1 MTESNLL
8 DTKTVSLGEIFGN
21 GKIYKVP
28 PFQRDYSWG
37 EDQWDDLWTDV
48 LSVYQTGGQHYM
60 GAVVLQN
67 KGDKQFL
74 IIDGQQRF
82 TTLSLLLL
90 ATIEKIKSLVKEGEL
105 LDENK
110 ERVELLMGKFI
121 GQKDPVSLRYGSKLY
136 LNENNDQFFQSRLV
150 QFKSPILV
158 AKLND
163 SERLLWKAYQF
174 FKERLDELFGDSP
187 SGEALAKFL
196 DQSVADRI
204 MFIQIVVENEL
215 NAYTVFETL
224 NARGVEL
231 TSTDLLKNYLF
242 SLVARIESHI
252 DLVKAQWKKIT
263 DTVGM
268 QDFPTFLRHFLNSRQ
283 DLIPRDNL
291 FKVVRQQVS
300 NEEQVFALLDE
311 LEKYAYIHRAL
322 GSPFDELWKEDNEV
336 PPLIAALKLFRVTQ
350 FKPLLLVA
358 YTHLEWETFKRLL
371 NDLVVISFRYNVI
384 AKRHAKN
391 AERAFNKAANGVFDG
406 TMHSSRD
413 VFKQVLSQIYIS
425 DEDFHN
431 DFSTQTINTNR
442 DKKLARYIL
451 YKLEGQVGGVKYDYE
466 TDEGTIEH
474 ILPENL
480 NEEWAEKFTAEEHQK
495 LTFAIGNLTLLEP
508 KINRQIAQKP
518 FDEKKLAY
526 ANSQYQMSKE
536 INASDWTPTAI
547 KHRQAG
553 LAKTAKSIWK
563 VQY

>member
-48 LSVYQTGGQHYM
+48 LTVHQTGGQHYM

-67 KGDKQFL
+67 KGEKQYL

-90 ATIEKIKSLVKEGEL
+90 ATIEKIKSLVVEENPT
-105 LDENK
+105 DENK

-136 LNENNDQFFQSRLV
+136 LNENNDQFFQNRLV
-150 QFKSPILV
+150 QFKPPIL
-158 AKLND
+158 ASKLND
-163 SERLLWKAYQF
+163 SERLLWKAYQY
-174 FKERLDELFGDSP
+174 FKERLDELFGGAP
-187 SGEALAKFL
+187 SGESLAKFL
-196 DQSVADRI
+196 DQSIADRI

-252 DLVKAQWKKIT
+252 QLVKAQWKKIT

-268 QDFPTFLRHFLNSRQ
+268 QEFPTYLRHFLNSRHE
-283 DLIPRDNL
+283 LIPKDNL
-291 FKVVRQQVS
+291 FKVVKQQVKK
-300 NEEQVFALLDE
+300 EEDVFKLLDE
-311 LEKYAYIHRAL
+311 LEYYAHIHRAL
-322 GSPFDELWKEDNEV
+322 GAPTDELWKEDKEIPV
-336 PPLIAALKLFRVTQ
+336 LIAALKLFRITQ
-350 FKPLLLVA
+350 FKPLLLIA
-358 YTHLEWETFKRLL
+358 YYKFDKEQFKRLL
-371 NDLVVISFRYNVI
+371 KDVVSISFRYNVI
-384 AKRHAKN
+384 AKRNAKD
-391 AERAFNKAANGVFDG
+391 AERAYNKAANGVFYDKLAA
-406 TMHSSRD
+406 SRD
-413 VFKQVLSQIYIS
+413 VFTQVLHNIYIS
-425 DEDFHN
+425 DEDFNN
-431 DFSTQTINTNR
+431 DFLTAAINTNR

-451 YKLEGQVGGVKYDYE
+451 YKLEGQVGGGKYDYE

-474 ILPENL
+474 ILPETL
-480 NEEWAEKFTAEEHQK
+480 NDDWEQVFPQEEHQK
-495 LTFAIGNLTLLEP
+495 YAYAIGNLTLLEP
-508 KINRQIAQKP
+508 KLNRQIAQKTF
-518 FDEKKLAY
+518 FDKKEVY
-526 ANSQYQMSKE
+526 ATSQYQLSKE
-536 INASDWTPTAI
+536 ITASDWTPTAI
-547 KHRQAG
+547 RHRQAS
-553 LAKTAKSIWK
+553 LAKTAKTIWK

>member
-48 LSVYQTGGQHYM
+48 VDIYQAGGQHYM

-67 KGDKQFL
+67 KGNKLFL

-90 ATIEKIKSLVKEGEL
+90 ATIEKIKSLVKEGEPT
-105 LDENK
+105 DENK
-110 ERVELLMGKFI
+110 ERVELLMSKFI
-121 GQKDPVSLRYGSKLY
+121 GQKDPASLRYGSKLY
-136 LNENNDQFFQSRLV
+136 LNENNDQFFQNRLV
-150 QFKSPILV
+150 QFKPPIL
-158 AKLND
+158 ASKLND

-174 FKERLDELFGDSP
+174 FKERLDELFGDTP
-187 SGEALAKFL
+187 SGETLAKFL
-196 DQSVADRI
+196 DQSIADRI

-252 DLVKAQWKKIT
+252 ELVKAQWKKIT

-283 DLIPRDNL
+283 ELIPRDNL

-300 NEEQVFALLDE
+300 SEEQVFALLDE

-322 GSPFDELWKEDNEV
+322 GSPYDDLWKEDKEV

-358 YTHLEWETFKRLL
+358 YTHLEWESFKRVL
-371 NDLVVISFRYNVI
+371 NDVVVISFRYNII

-391 AERAFNKAANGVFDG
+391 AERAFNKAANGVFYG
-406 TMHSSRD
+406 TINSSKA
-413 VFKQVLSQIYIS
+413 VFKEVLNQIYIA
-425 DEDFHN
+425 DEDFN
-431 DFSTQTINTNR
+431 SLFSTYTINTDR
-442 DKKLARYIL
+442 TKKLARYIL
-451 YKLEGQVGGVKYDYE
+451 YKLEGQIGGGKYDYE

-480 NEEWAEKFTAEEHQK
+480 SEDWSEKFTSEEHHK
-495 LTFAIGNLTLLEP
+495 YAFAIGNLTLLEP
-508 KINRQIAQKP
+508 KINRQIAQNP
-518 FDEKKLAY
+518 FAEKKLAY
-526 ANSQYQMSKE
+526 ANSQYQLSKE
-536 INASDWTPTAI
+536 INATDWTPKSI
-547 KHRQAG
+547 IHRQAS